1 MDEQTA
7 RRLHQDS
14 LVIDSHND
22 SIVALIRRGMSIDG
36 TQRPGFHQPDFHR
49 RDGAVA
55 YLRQYQSPDGGVQ
68 LDLPK
73 ARQGGLDAAFFAVDC
88 TRPWGNHLLYCM
100 DALGH
105 FLQDVAEHSEGLAV
119 VRCAADIERAR
130 AEGRL
135 AAILA
140 VENSDALEKSPHVLP
155 LLHQLGVR
163 AMTLT
168 HSTRSWAGDGCE
180 VEGGSG
186 LTGFG
191 RRLLAQMNEL
201 GVVVDVSHLNEPG
214 FWDVVKMAQAP
225 FVATHSCCRA
235 LCDHPRNLGDDQ
247 LRALAERGGVVAI
260 TFVPD
265 FIDAHHPTFS
275 GLLDH
280 IEHAVAV
287 AGIDHVG
294 LGSDFDGGGLLL
306 ADATCLPDIAVGLA
320 ARGYAAVDVGKI
332 LGANQL
338 RLLQQVIG

>member
-1 MDEQTA
+1 MDPTAA

-22 SIVALIRRGMSIDG
+22 SIVGLIRRGMSLDG
-36 TQRPGFHQPDFHR
+36 TQRTDFHQ

-55 YLRQYQSPDGGVQ
+55 YLRQYQSPDDGVQ

-73 ARQGGLDAAFFAVDC
+73 AREGGLDAAFFAVDC

-100 DALGH
+100 DALGY
-105 FLQDVAEHSEGLAV
+105 FLQKVEEHSEGIAV
-119 VRCAADIERAR
+119 ARCAADVERAR

-155 LLHQLGVR
+155 LLYQLGVR

-180 VEGGSG
+180 VEGGGG

-191 RRLLAQMNEL
+191 RQLLAQMNEL

-214 FWDVVKMAQAP
+214 FWDVAQAAQAP
-225 FVATHSCCRA
+225 FMATHSCCRA
-235 LCDHPRNLGDDQ
+235 LCDHPRNLRDEQ
-247 LRALAERGGVVAI
+247 LRALAEKGGVVAI

-265 FIDAHHPTFS
+265 FIDPHNPTFD

-306 ADATCLPDIAVGLA
+306 EDATCLPDIAVGLA
-320 ARGYAAVDVGKI
+320 KRGYAEADVRKI

-338 RLLQQVIG
+338 RFLQQVTG

>member
-1 MDEQTA
+1 MPMDEQTA
-7 RRLHQDS
+7 RRLHRDS
-14 LVIDSHND
+14 LVIDAHND
-22 SIVALIRRGMSIDG
+22 SIVALIRRGMSLG
-36 TQRPGFHQPDFHR
+36 GAQRVDFHQR
-49 RDGAVA
+49 EGAVA
-55 YLRQYQSPDGGVQ
+55 YLRQYQPLGDGVQ

-73 ARQGGLDAAFFAVDC
+73 AREGGLDAAFFAVDC

-100 DALGH
+100 DALGY
-105 FLQDVAEHSEGLAV
+105 FLQEVEEHSEGITVAH
-119 VRCAADIERAR
+119 CAADIERAR
-130 AEGRL
+130 AEGQL

-155 LLHQLGVR
+155 LLYRLGVR

-180 VEGGSG
+180 VAGGGG

-191 RRLLAQMNEL
+191 RQLLAQMNEL
-201 GVVVDVSHLNEPG
+201 GMVVDVSHLNEPG
-214 FWDVVKMAQAP
+214 FWDVVRAAQAP
-225 FVATHSCCRA
+225 FMATHSCCRA
-235 LCDHPRNLGDDQ
+235 LCDHPRNLRDEQ
-247 LRALAERGGVVAI
+247 LRALAEQGGVVSI

-265 FIDAHHPTFS
+265 FIDAHNPTFG

-280 IEHAVAV
+280 IDHAVAV

-306 ADATCLPDIAVGLA
+306 QDATCLPSIAVGLA
-320 ARGYAAVDVGKI
+320 ARGYAAADVRKI

-338 RLLQQVIG
+338 RFLRQVIG

>member
-1 MDEQTA
+1 
-7 RRLHQDS
+7 
-14 LVIDSHND
+14 
-22 SIVALIRRGMSIDG
+22 MSIDG
-36 TQRPGFHQPDFHR
+36 AQRADFHQ

-55 YLRQYQSPDGGVQ
+55 YLRQYQSPDDGVQ

-73 ARQGGLDAAFFAVDC
+73 AREGGLDAAFFAVDC

-105 FLQDVAEHSEGLAV
+105 FLQEVEEHSESIAV
-119 VRCAADIERAR
+119 ARCAADIERVC

-140 VENSDALEKSPHVLP
+140 VENSDALEKSPHILP
-155 LLHQLGVR
+155 LLYQLGVR

-180 VEGGSG
+180 VAGGGG

-191 RRLLAQMNEL
+191 RQLLEQMNEL
-201 GVVVDVSHLNEPG
+201 GVVVDVSHLNEAG
-214 FWDVVKMAQAP
+214 FWDVAQAAQAP
-225 FVATHSCCRA
+225 FMATHSCCRA
-235 LCDHPRNLGDDQ
+235 LCDHPRNLRDDQ
-247 LRALAERGGVVAI
+247 LRALAEKGGVVAI

-265 FIDAHHPTFS
+265 FIDAHNPTFD

-306 ADATCLPDIAVGLA
+306 EDATCLPDIAVGLA
-320 ARGYAAVDVGKI
+320 ARGYAEADVRKI

-338 RLLQQVIG
+338 RFLQQVIG

>member
-14 LVIDSHND
+14 LVIDAHND
-22 SIVALIRRGMSIDG
+22 SIVALIRRGMSLDG
-36 TQRPGFHQPDFHR
+36 TRRIDFHQR
-49 RDGAVA
+49 EGAVA
-55 YLRQYQSPDGGVQ
+55 YLRQYQSPDDGVQ

-73 ARQGGLDAAFFAVDC
+73 AREGGLDAAFFAVDC

-100 DALGH
+100 DALGC
-105 FLQDVAEHSEGLAV
+105 FLQEVEEHSGSIAV
-119 VRCAADIERAR
+119 ARCAADIERTR

-140 VENSDALEKSPHVLP
+140 VENSDALEKSLHVLP
-155 LLHQLGVR
+155 LLYQLGVR
-163 AMTLT
+163 AMTFT

-180 VEGGSG
+180 VEGGGG
-186 LTGFG
+186 LTDFG
-191 RRLLAQMNEL
+191 RQLLAQMNEL
-201 GVVVDVSHLNEPG
+201 GMVVDVSHLNEPG
-214 FWDVVKMAQAP
+214 FWDVARAAQAP
-225 FVATHSCCRA
+225 FMATHSCCRA
-235 LCDHPRNLGDDQ
+235 LCDHPRNLRDEQ
-247 LRALAERGGVVAI
+247 LRALAEKGGVVSI

-265 FIDAHHPTFS
+265 FIDAHNPTFD

-306 ADATCLPDIAVGLA
+306 ADATCLPDVAVGLA
-320 ARGYAAVDVGKI
+320 ARGYAEADVRKI

>member
-1 MDEQTA
+1 MPMNEQAA

-14 LVIDSHND
+14 LVIDAHND
-22 SIVALIRRGMSIDG
+22 SIVALIRRGMSLDG
-36 TQRPGFHQPDFHR
+36 AQRADFHQR
-49 RDGAVA
+49 EGAVA
-55 YLRQYQSPDGGVQ
+55 YLRQYQPLGDGVQ

-73 ARQGGLDAAFFAVDC
+73 AHEGGLDAAFFAVDC

-100 DALGH
+100 DALGY
-105 FLQDVAEHSEGLAV
+105 FLQEVEEHSRGIAV
-119 VRCAADIERAR
+119 ARSAADIECAR

-140 VENSDALEKSPHVLP
+140 VENSDALERSRHVLP
-155 LLHQLGVR
+155 LLYQLGVR

-180 VEGGSG
+180 VAGGGG

-191 RRLLAQMNEL
+191 RQLLAQMNEL

-214 FWDVVKMAQAP
+214 FWDVARAAQAP
-225 FVATHSCCRA
+225 FMATHSCCRA
-235 LCDHPRNLGDDQ
+235 LCDHPRNLRDEQ
-247 LRALAERGGVVAI
+247 LRALAEKGGVVAI

-265 FIDAHHPTFS
+265 FIDAHNPTFG

-280 IEHAVAV
+280 LEHAVAV

-306 ADATCLPDIAVGLA
+306 EDATCLPDIAVGLA
-320 ARGYAAVDVGKI
+320 ARGYAEADIRKI

>member
-7 RRLHQDS
+7 RSLHQDS

-36 TQRPGFHQPDFHR
+36 AQRADFHQ

-55 YLRQYQSPDGGVQ
+55 YLRQYQSPDDGVQ

-73 ARQGGLDAAFFAVDC
+73 AREGGLDAAFFAVDC

-105 FLQDVAEHSEGLAV
+105 FLQEVEEHSGDIAIAH
-119 VRCAADIERAR
+119 CAADIERAR
-130 AEGRL
+130 AESRL

-140 VENSDALEKSPHVLP
+140 VENSDALEKSPHILP
-155 LLHQLGVR
+155 LLYQLGVR

-180 VEGGSG
+180 VAGGGG

-191 RRLLAQMNEL
+191 RQLLEQMNEL
-201 GVVVDVSHLNEPG
+201 GVVVDVSHLNEAG
-214 FWDVVKMAQAP
+214 FWDVAQAAQAP
-225 FVATHSCCRA
+225 FMATHSCCRA
-235 LCDHPRNLGDDQ
+235 LCDHPRNLRDEQ
-247 LRALAERGGVVAI
+247 LRALAEKGGVVAI

-265 FIDAHHPTFS
+265 FIDAHNPTFD

-306 ADATCLPDIAVGLA
+306 EDATCLPDIAVGLA
-320 ARGYAAVDVGKI
+320 ARGYAEADVRKI

-338 RLLQQVIG
+338 RFLQQVIG

>member
-1 MDEQTA
+1 MDPTAA

-22 SIVALIRRGMSIDG
+22 SIVGLIRRGMSLDG
-36 TQRPGFHQPDFHR
+36 TQRTDFHQ

-55 YLRQYQSPDGGVQ
+55 YLRQYQSPDDGVQ

-73 ARQGGLDAAFFAVDC
+73 AREGGLDAAFFAVDC

-100 DALGH
+100 DALGY
-105 FLQDVAEHSEGLAV
+105 FLQEVEEHSEGIAV
-119 VRCAADIERAR
+119 ARCAADVERAR

-155 LLHQLGVR
+155 LLYQLGVR

-180 VEGGSG
+180 VEGGGG

-191 RRLLAQMNEL
+191 RQLLAQMNEL

-214 FWDVVKMAQAP
+214 FWDVAQAAQAP
-225 FVATHSCCRA
+225 FMATHSCCRA
-235 LCDHPRNLGDDQ
+235 LCDHPRNLRDEQ
-247 LRALAERGGVVAI
+247 LRALAEKGGVVAI

-265 FIDAHHPTFS
+265 FIDAHNPTFD

-306 ADATCLPDIAVGLA
+306 EDATCLPDIAVGLA
-320 ARGYAAVDVGKI
+320 KRGYAEADVRKI

-338 RLLQQVIG
+338 RFLQQVIG

>member
-1 MDEQTA
+1 MPMNEQTA

-14 LVIDSHND
+14 LVIDAHND
-22 SIVALIRRGMSIDG
+22 SIVALIRRGMSLDG
-36 TQRPGFHQPDFHR
+36 AQCADFHQR
-49 RDGAVA
+49 EGAVA
-55 YLRQYQSPDGGVQ
+55 YLRQYQPPGDGVQ

-73 ARQGGLDAAFFAVDC
+73 AREGGLDAAFFAVDC
-88 TRPWGNHLLYCM
+88 TRPRGNHLLYCM
-100 DALGH
+100 DALGY
-105 FLQDVAEHSEGLAV
+105 FLQEVEEHSGGIAV
-119 VRCAADIERAR
+119 AHSAADMECAR

-135 AAILA
+135 AAVLA
-140 VENSDALEKSPHVLP
+140 VENSDALERSLHVLP
-155 LLHQLGVR
+155 LLYQLGVR

-180 VEGGSG
+180 VAGGGG

-191 RRLLAQMNEL
+191 RQLLAQMNEL
-201 GVVVDVSHLNEPG
+201 GMVVDVSHLNEPG
-214 FWDVVKMAQAP
+214 FWDVARAAQAP
-225 FVATHSCCRA
+225 FMATHSCCRA
-235 LCDHPRNLGDDQ
+235 LCDHPRNLGDEQ
-247 LRALAERGGVVAI
+247 LRALAEKGGVVAI

-265 FIDAHHPTFS
+265 FIDAHNPTFS
-275 GLLDH
+275 GLLNH

-320 ARGYAAVDVGKI
+320 ARGYAEADIRKI

>member
-1 MDEQTA
+1 MDPTAA

-22 SIVALIRRGMSIDG
+22 SIVGLIRRGMSLDG
-36 TQRPGFHQPDFHR
+36 TQRTDFHQ

-55 YLRQYQSPDGGVQ
+55 YLRQYQSPDDGVQ

-73 ARQGGLDAAFFAVDC
+73 AREGGLDAAFFAVDC

-100 DALGH
+100 DALGY
-105 FLQDVAEHSEGLAV
+105 FLQEVEEHSEGIAV
-119 VRCAADIERAR
+119 ARCAADVERAR

-155 LLHQLGVR
+155 LLYQLGVR

-180 VEGGSG
+180 VEGGGG

-191 RRLLAQMNEL
+191 RQLLAQMNEL

-214 FWDVVKMAQAP
+214 FWDVAQAAQAP
-225 FVATHSCCRA
+225 FMATHSCCRA
-235 LCDHPRNLGDDQ
+235 LCDHPRNLRDEQ
-247 LRALAERGGVVAI
+247 LRALAEKGGVVAI

-265 FIDAHHPTFS
+265 FIDAHNPTFD

-306 ADATCLPDIAVGLA
+306 EDATCLPDIAVGLA
-320 ARGYAAVDVGKI
+320 KRGYEEVDIRKI

-338 RLLQQVIG
+338 RFLQQVIG

>member
-1 MDEQTA
+1 MTPMDARAA
-7 RRLHQDS
+7 RRFHQDAW
-14 LVIDSHND
+14 VIDAHND
-22 SIVALIRRGMSIDG
+22 SIVALIRRGLSLDG
-36 TQRPGFHQPDFHR
+36 TQRADFHR
-49 RDGAVA
+49 REGAVA
-55 YLRQYQSPDGGVQ
+55 YLRQYQSLGDGVQ

-73 ARQGGLDAAFFAVDC
+73 AREGGLDAAFFAVDC

-105 FLQDVAEHSEGLAV
+105 FLQEVQQHRAGIAVAH
-119 VRCAADIERAR
+119 CTADLERAR

-180 VEGGSG
+180 VVGGGG

-191 RRLLAQMNEL
+191 RQVLAQMNEL

-214 FWDVVKMAQAP
+214 FWDVARAAQAP
-225 FVATHSCCRA
+225 FMATHSCCRA
-235 LCDHPRNLGDDQ
+235 LCDHPRNLRDEQ
-247 LRALAERGGVVAI
+247 LCALAEKGGVVGI

-265 FIDAHHPTFS
+265 FIDAANPTFDS
-275 GLLDH
+275 LLDH

-287 AGIDHVG
+287 AGINHVG

-306 ADATCLPDIAVGLA
+306 QDATCLPDLAVGLA
-320 ARGYAAVDVGKI
+320 ARGYAQADVGKI
-332 LGANQL
+332 LGANLL
-338 RLLQQVIG
+338 RLLRQVIG

>member
-1 MDEQTA
+1 MDPTAA

-36 TQRPGFHQPDFHR
+36 TQRTDFHQ
-49 RDGAVA
+49 RDGVVA
-55 YLRQYQSPDGGVQ
+55 YLRQYQSPDDGVQ

-73 ARQGGLDAAFFAVDC
+73 VREGGLDAAFFAVDC

-105 FLQDVAEHSEGLAV
+105 FLQEVEAHSESIAV
-119 VRCAADIERAR
+119 AHCAADIERAR
-130 AEGRL
+130 AEGHL

-155 LLHQLGVR
+155 LLYQLGVR

-191 RRLLAQMNEL
+191 RQLLAQMNEL

-214 FWDVVKMAQAP
+214 FWDVAQAAQAP
-225 FVATHSCCRA
+225 FMATHSCCRA
-235 LCDHPRNLGDDQ
+235 LCDHPRNLRDDQ
-247 LRALAERGGVVAI
+247 LRALAEKGGIVAI

-265 FIDAHHPTFS
+265 FIDAHNPTFD

-306 ADATCLPDIAVGLA
+306 EDATCLPNIAVGLA
-320 ARGYAAVDVGKI
+320 KRGYAEADVRKI

-338 RLLQQVIG
+338 RFLQQVIG

>member
-1 MDEQTA
+1 MDPITA

-22 SIVALIRRGMSIDG
+22 SIVALIRRGMSLDG
-36 TQRPGFHQPDFHR
+36 TQRTDFHQ

-55 YLRQYQSPDGGVQ
+55 YLRQYQSPDDGVQ

-73 ARQGGLDAAFFAVDC
+73 AREGGLDAAFFAVDC

-105 FLQDVAEHSEGLAV
+105 FLQEVEAHSESIAV
-119 VRCAADIERAR
+119 AHCAADIERTR

-155 LLHQLGVR
+155 LLYQLGVR

-191 RRLLAQMNEL
+191 RQLLAQMNEL

-214 FWDVVKMAQAP
+214 FWDVAQAAQAP
-225 FVATHSCCRA
+225 FMATHSCCRA
-235 LCDHPRNLGDDQ
+235 LCDHPRNLRDEQ
-247 LRALAERGGVVAI
+247 LRALAEKGGIVAI
-260 TFVPD
+260 TFVPN
-265 FIDAHHPTFS
+265 FIDPHNPTFD
-275 GLLDH
+275 GLLNH
-280 IEHAVAV
+280 IEHAVTI

-306 ADATCLPDIAVGLA
+306 EDATCLPDIAVGLA
-320 ARGYAAVDVGKI
+320 KRGYEEADIRKI

-338 RLLQQVIG
+338 RFLQQVIG